1 MDEGLASVSAF
12 PEERLNLQ
20 TLLLVVIAQLFV
32 PIEQSITWRREEK
45 KVKELSQ
52 IHSYVYFMAFSGKKK
67 IPNVLSFKKPFG
79 PITQNGRAA
88 EKMKHFG
95 VFHVAYILN
104 FSAEPRG

>member
-45 KVKELSQ
+45 KLKNFPKSILMSTSWRSQ
-52 IHSYVYFMAFSGKKK
+52 EKKK

-79 PITQNGRAA
+79 PSLLPPSPKMA
-88 EKMKHFG
+88 ERQK
-95 VFHVAYILN
+95 
-104 FSAEPRG
+104 R